1 MTEPEPDPIEMPA
14 GIVSPLPGETP
25 PEEQRYP
32 MWGWGDVLVLA
43 GLAVPVILITSVLVI
58 GAAVAVRWFPGAKAI
73 VPLSATFLFYALYI
87 VLMKLYFSMRFD
99 RPLLRS
105 LGWVPPRHLRVGP
118 LLWGVL
124 TAVGA
129 VMLGVA
135 LRTPE
140 VKTPLDQLLADPV
153 SIALVAVFAITLA
166 PVFEELVFRG
176 LLFPLIAR
184 SLGPIAGAVLTAL
197 PFALLHGPEYAW
209 SWQRVGIVFFAG
221 FAFGW
226 MRHVSGST
234 AAAAVMHAAYNGTF
248 VLLLVI
254 SKYGG

>member
-1 MTEPEPDPIEMPA
+1 MTEPEPDPMETQE
-14 GIVSPLPGETP
+14 GVVSPVHDETP
-25 PEEQRYP
+25 PERYP
-32 MWGWGDVLVLA
+32 IWGWGDVLVLA
-43 GLAVPVILITSVLVI
+43 GLAIPVILITSVLTI
-58 GAAVAVRWFPGAKAI
+58 GAAVAVQWIPRAKAI

-87 VLMKLYFSMRFD
+87 VLMKMYFSMRFD

-105 LGWVPPRHLRVGP
+105 LGWVPPRQLRVSP

-153 SIALVAVFAITLA
+153 SIALMAVFAITLA

-176 LLFPLIAR
+176 LLFPLIGR
-184 SLGPIAGAVLTAL
+184 SLGPVAGAVLTAL

-209 SWQRVGIVFFAG
+209 SWQRVSIVFFAG

-226 MRHVSGST
+226 MRHQSGST

-254 SKYGG
+254 SKYGGG